1 METEEP
7 FPHGHHHLVTFPVFF
22 HPEALFNHSLMSCTT
37 SVRSPLIL
45 ACGLVIPV
53 LKWSDLA
60 GSQPATAK
68 YRTGF
73 LQQW

>member
-1 METEEP
+1 
-7 FPHGHHHLVTFPVFF
+7 
-22 HPEALFNHSLMSCTT
+22 MSCTT

-73 LQQW
+73 LQQMVVAVGHPILACIKMSLMSPNAFYNNGSA